1 MQKEKEDMFFYE
13 YFDEWTTLYKVG
25 AVREVTLS
33 KYRMTGRHIK
43 RLAPKLKLKQLTRP
57 LYQELLN
64 NFAIDHEKQTTTDFH
79 FQLKGAILDA
89 VEEGLLS
96 NNPTRK
102 VVIKGKLASYKKIK
116 YLSQFDLK
124 KLLEVLELGSTVNE
138 DWLFLLMAKT
148 GIRFSEALALTP
160 ADFDFVTQQV
170 NIQKTWAYKDRQGGF
185 QPTKNK
191 ASQRRVSLDWKT
203 NMQMAQL
210 TQALSTGDLIFVKK
224 KIYNSTLNHRLKRH
238 CVRAGIPIISMHSLR
253 HTHASLLLY
262 EGVSIASVARRLGHA
277 DMTTTQKTYLHII
290 QELENQDTDKIMR
303 CLATL

>member
-170 NIQKTWAYKDRQGGF
+170 NIQKTWGYKDRQGGF

-238 CVRAGIPIISMHSLR
+238 CVRAGIPIISMHGLR

>member
-13 YFDEWTTLYKVG
+13 YFEEWTTLYKVG

-160 ADFDFVTQQV
+160 ADFDFVAQQV
-170 NIQKTWAYKDRQGGF
+170 NIQKTWAYKDREGGF

-238 CVRAGIPIISMHSLR
+238 CVRAGIPIISMHGLR

>member
-33 KYRMTGRHIK
+33 KYRMTGRHLK

-238 CVRAGIPIISMHSLR
+238 CVRAGIPIISMHGLR

>member
-13 YFDEWTTLYKVG
+13 YFEEWTTLYKVG

-33 KYRMTGRHIK
+33 KYKMTGRHIK

-138 DWLFLLMAKT
+138 DWLFLLMAKA

-210 TQALSTGDLIFVKK
+210 IQALSTDDLIFVKK

-238 CVRAGIPIISMHSLR
+238 CVRAGIPIISMHGLR

>member
-210 TQALSTGDLIFVKK
+210 TQALSNGDLIFVKK

-238 CVRAGIPIISMHSLR
+238 CVRAGIPIISMHGLR

>member
-160 ADFDFVTQQV
+160 ADFDFVAQQV
-170 NIQKTWAYKDRQGGF
+170 NIQKTWAYKDRQCGF

-238 CVRAGIPIISMHSLR
+238 CVRAGIPIISMHGLR

>member
-33 KYRMTGRHIK
+33 KYRMTGRHLK

-238 CVRAGIPIISMHSLR
+238 CVRAGIPIISMHGLR

-277 DMTTTQKTYLHII
+277 DMTTTQKRPICILFK
-290 QELENQDTDKIMR
+290 N
-303 CLATL
+303 

>member
-160 ADFDFVTQQV
+160 ADFDFVAQQV
-170 NIQKTWAYKDRQGGF
+170 NIQKTWAYKDREGGF

-210 TQALSTGDLIFVKK
+210 IQALSTDDLIFVKK

-238 CVRAGIPIISMHSLR
+238 CVRAGIPIISMHGLR

>member
-170 NIQKTWAYKDRQGGF
+170 NIQKTWAYKDREGGF

-238 CVRAGIPIISMHSLR
+238 CVRAGIPIISMHGLR

>member
-1 MQKEKEDMFFYE
+1 M
-13 YFDEWTTLYKVG
+13 YKVG

-33 KYRMTGRHIK
+33 KYRMTGRHLK

-124 KLLEVLELGSTVNE
+124 EALRSFRVWVVLS
-138 DWLFLLMAKT
+138 MKT
-148 GIRFSEALALTP
+148 GCF
-160 ADFDFVTQQV
+160 
-170 NIQKTWAYKDRQGGF
+170 
-185 QPTKNK
+185 
-191 ASQRRVSLDWKT
+191 T
-203 NMQMAQL
+203 N
-210 TQALSTGDLIFVKK
+210 GENRYPIF
-224 KIYNSTLNHRLKRH
+224 R
-238 CVRAGIPIISMHSLR
+238 GI
-253 HTHASLLLY
+253 
-262 EGVSIASVARRLGHA
+262 SIDA
-277 DMTTTQKTYLHII
+277 
-290 QELENQDTDKIMR
+290 
-303 CLATL
+303 C

>member
-13 YFDEWTTLYKVG
+13 YFEEWTTLYKVG

-170 NIQKTWAYKDRQGGF
+170 NIQKTWGYKDREGGF

-238 CVRAGIPIISMHSLR
+238 CVRAGIPIISMHGLR

>member
-160 ADFDFVTQQV
+160 ADFDFVAQQV
-170 NIQKTWAYKDRQGGF
+170 NIQKTWAYKDREGGF

-238 CVRAGIPIISMHSLR
+238 CARAGIPIISMHGLR

>member
-170 NIQKTWAYKDRQGGF
+170 NIQKTRGYKDRQGGF

-238 CVRAGIPIISMHSLR
+238 CVRAGIPIISMHGLR

>member
-238 CVRAGIPIISMHSLR
+238 CVRAGIPIISMHGLR

>member
-13 YFDEWTTLYKVG
+13 YFEEWTTLYKVG

-33 KYRMTGRHIK
+33 KYKMTGRHIK

-160 ADFDFVTQQV
+160 ADFDFVAQQV
-170 NIQKTWAYKDRQGGF
+170 NIQKTWAYKDREGGF

-210 TQALSTGDLIFVKK
+210 IQALSTDDLIFVKK

-238 CVRAGIPIISMHSLR
+238 CVRAGIPIISMHGLR

>member
-1 MQKEKEDMFFYE
+1 M
-13 YFDEWTTLYKVG
+13 
-25 AVREVTLS
+25 
-33 KYRMTGRHIK
+33 
-43 RLAPKLKLKQLTRP
+43 APKLKLKQLTRP

-238 CVRAGIPIISMHSLR
+238 CVRAGIPIISMHGLR

>member
-33 KYRMTGRHIK
+33 KYRMTGRHLK

-160 ADFDFVTQQV
+160 ADFDFVAQQV

-203 NMQMAQL
+203 NMQMVQL

-238 CVRAGIPIISMHSLR
+238 CVRAGIPIISMHGLR

>member
-13 YFDEWTTLYKVG
+13 YFEEWTTLYKVG

-33 KYRMTGRHIK
+33 KYRMNGRHIK

-160 ADFDFVTQQV
+160 ADFDFVAQQV
-170 NIQKTWAYKDRQGGF
+170 NIQKTWAYKDREGGF

-210 TQALSTGDLIFVKK
+210 IQALSTDDLIFVKK

-238 CVRAGIPIISMHSLR
+238 CVRAGIPIISMHGLR